1 MKIPREL
8 PQLYSSGRIL
18 PFVGA
23 GVSMSV
29 RWTSE
34 GQHYHGPSWGELV
47 DQAAKQLGFEKPDLI
62 RARGTDLQVL
72 EYFKLVKEGIAPLAN
87 WLLLSMQAPDDAIRE
102 SPVLNALADLK
113 LCQLYYTT
121 NYDNFLERALAL
133 AGRAPATV
141 STETHIGGTRYTQ
154 PQVVKFHGDLD
165 NPDRMVVT
173 ESDYEK
179 RLAFSTVMDF
189 RLRAD
194 VLGRAVLFLGY
205 SFRDPNVAYL
215 FRLVNEHL
223 DKLTANPTGRRA
235 YIVVADPSD
244 FETRLYRAR
253 NIEVI
258 GINGGSL
265 ADETAAVLRGLTGE

>member
-1 MKIPREL
+1 MNIPREL

-23 GVSMSV
+23 GVSRSV
-29 RWTSE
+29 GWTSE
-34 GQHYHGPSWGELV
+34 DQHYQGPSWGELV
-47 DQAAKQLGFEKPDLI
+47 DQAAKQLGFEKPELI

-87 WLLLSMQAPDDAIRE
+87 WLLLNMQAPDDAIRE
-102 SPVLNALADLK
+102 SPVLNALAALK
-113 LCQLYYTT
+113 LCPLYYTT

-133 AGRAPATV
+133 AGRAPSTV
-141 STETHIGGTRYTQ
+141 SSETHIGGTTSRQ

-173 ESDYEK
+173 ESDYER
-179 RLAFSTVMDF
+179 RLAFSTAMDF

-194 VLGRAVLFLGY
+194 VLGRVVLFLGY

-223 DKLTANPTGRRA
+223 DKLTVNPTGRRA

-258 GINGGSL
+258 GIDGGAL
-265 ADETAAVLRGLTGE
+265 ADETAAVLRGLMGD

>member
-1 MKIPREL
+1 MNIPREL
-8 PQLYSSGRIL
+8 PQLYASGRIL

-23 GVSMSV
+23 GVSRSV
-29 RWTSE
+29 HWTFD
-34 GQHYHGPSWGELV
+34 GQNYQGPSWRELV
-47 DQAAKQLGFEKPDLI
+47 DQAARDLGFEDPDLI

-72 EYFKLVKEGIAPLAN
+72 EYFKLVKEGIAPLTN
-87 WLLLSMQAPDDAIRE
+87 WLLLRMQASDNAIRQ
-102 SPVLNALADLK
+102 SPILNALAALK
-113 LCQLYYTT
+113 LCPLYYTT

-133 AGRAPATV
+133 AGRSPVTV
-141 STETHIGGTRYTQ
+141 ATETHIAGVRSGR
-154 PQVVKFHGDLD
+154 PQVVKFHGDLN
-165 NPDRMVVT
+165 NPDRMVIT

-179 RLAFSTVMDF
+179 RLAFGTAMDF

-223 DKLTANPTGRRA
+223 NELAVNPTGRRA

-244 FETRLYRAR
+244 FEVRLYRAR

-258 GINGGSL
+258 GIRGSAL
-265 ADETAAVLRGLTGE
+265 ADETASVLRRLVGE